1 MSFPG
6 LRGHIMKKWTIAVL
20 SLVTLA
26 GCQSKSPAEM
36 SYSELRDYGMSLK
49 ARCQKQGVKKDAEM
63 QQCINQEALADHA
76 KRQNDIQ
83 TRQAIGMAMAGA
95 GAGMQNAAAAQMA
108 RPTYCTYTPSS
119 TWVGGPVSQVT
130 RNCY

>member
-1 MSFPG
+1 
-6 LRGHIMKKWTIAVL
+6 MKKWTVL
-20 SLVTLA
+20 TLAACAIVA
-26 GCQSKSPAEM
+26 GCQSKSPDEM
-36 SYSELRDYGMSLK
+36 SYTELQNYGMSLK

-63 QQCINQEALADHA
+63 QQCINQEALADHS

-83 TRQAIGMAMAGA
+83 TRQAIAGAMAGA

-119 TWVGGPVSQVT
+119 TWVGGTVSQVT